1 LLLVQISARELLAF
15 SRVQNQ
21 VAKSAVFAFVGA
33 GASAATQSEVQARG
47 TTPLTVQGDN
57 SSGSIEKSDGAV
69 AQPIAVVP
77 SYIVINFRNV
87 SDRV

>member
-1 LLLVQISARELLAF
+1 MQISARELLAF

-33 GASAATQSEVQARG
+33 GADAAAQSEARTRG
-47 TTPLTVQGDN
+47 TTAVTAQGSSSSSVGVNDGTVEPVTG
-57 SSGSIEKSDGAV
+57 
-69 AQPIAVVP
+69 VP